1 MACLLAVATLAM
13 ELHCCGRKRYFGDFG
28 LSTRFLGLQGSI
40 QVMHA
45 TIHICERK
53 FCPLASLLSR
63 ENRFVLF
70 RSFF

>member
-28 LSTRFLGLQGSI
+28 LSTRFLRLQGSI

-53 FCPLASLLSR
+53 F
-63 ENRFVLF
+63 
-70 RSFF
+70 